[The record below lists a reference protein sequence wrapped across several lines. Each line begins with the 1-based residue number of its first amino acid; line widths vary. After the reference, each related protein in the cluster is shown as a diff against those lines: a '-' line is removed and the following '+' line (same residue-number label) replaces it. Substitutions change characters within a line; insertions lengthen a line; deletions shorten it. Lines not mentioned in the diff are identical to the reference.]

1 MSIEKHV
8 LERISPDP
16 EYRERLEEL
25 VQSLLEKVRS
35 EASAMG
41 LDVEVML
48 VGSVAK
54 NTYTISPDIDVF
66 TLFSPEVPRDRLESE
81 GLELGRRVIDGQEK
95 YAEHPYI
102 HGEFKGLRVDIV
114 PSYKIEDTSS
124 LKSAVDRTPFHL
136 EYVLKNLKPEQRDQ
150 VRLLKQF
157 MKGVGVY
164 GAEAKVEGFPGYL
177 TELLIMKYG
186 TFRSVI
192 ENASSWTHGTTLWLE
207 GKGRS
212 KFQDPLIFYDPVDLK
227 RNVASALTVD
237 RFALFI
243 QACKEFS
250 YEERLEFFF
259 PREREPLPM
268 SMMIEMIAERG
279 TSVVIV
285 SFDRPGI
292 LDDNLYPQIRRTHE
306 GLLNL
311 LMGEDF
317 VVVDSAFHPGERISF
332 VFELQEDVLPRC
344 RKHVG
349 PPVWIEHS
357 QRFLEKWGK
366 AGMSRPFIEKGRWNV
381 LVEREFTNAVD
392 LLIEKVESTAL
403 GSEFKR
409 MIGYGVIGG
418 DEAFESGNEPV
429 LSSLLDKRMN
439 WEV

>member
-285 SFDRPGI
+285 SFDRPSI

>member
-16 EYRERLEEL
+16 AYRERLEEL
-25 VQSLLEKVRS
+25 VQLLLQRVRS
-35 EASAMG
+35 EAGAMG
-41 LDVEVML
+41 LDVEVIL

-66 TLFSPEVPRDRLESE
+66 TLFSPKVPRDQLESK

-102 HGEFKGLRVDIV
+102 HGEFEGLRVDIV
-114 PSYKIEDTSS
+114 PSYKVEDTSN

-136 EYVLKNLKPEQRDQ
+136 EYVLKNLKPEQRDE

-177 TELLIMKYG
+177 TELLILKYG
-186 TFRSVI
+186 PFRTVI
-192 ENASSWTHGTTLWLE
+192 ENASRWTHGTTLWLE
-207 GKGRS
+207 GKGKS
-212 KFQDPLIFYDPVDLK
+212 KFQDPLVFYDPVDIK
-227 RNVASALTVD
+227 RNVASALSVD

-243 QACKEFS
+243 QACKEFLE
-250 YEERLEFFF
+250 EERLEFFF
-259 PREREPLPM
+259 PRNREPLPM
-268 SMMIEMIAERG
+268 SEMSEMIAERG
-279 TSVVIV
+279 TSVIIA
-285 SFDRPGI
+285 SFDRPDI
-292 LDDNLYPQIRRTHE
+292 IDDNLYPQIRRTHE

-311 LMGEDF
+311 LKVEDF

-332 VFELQEDVLPRC
+332 VYELPEDVLPRC

-357 QRFLEKWGK
+357 ERFLEKWGK
-366 AGMSRPFIEKGRWNV
+366 GGMSRPFIEQGRWNV

-392 LLIEKVESTAL
+392 LLIKKVESTAL

-409 MIGYGVIGG
+409 MLGYGVIGG
-418 DEAFESGNEPV
+418 DEVFEPGNEPV

>member
-212 KFQDPLIFYDPVDLK
+212 RFQDPLIFYDPVDLK

-268 SMMIEMIAERG
+268 SKMIEMIAERG

-285 SFDRPGI
+285 SFDRPDI

-418 DEAFESGNEPV
+418 EEAFESGNEPV

>member
-1 MSIEKHV
+1 M
-8 LERISPDP
+8 
-16 EYRERLEEL
+16 
-25 VQSLLEKVRS
+25 LEKVRS

-212 KFQDPLIFYDPVDLK
+212 RFQDPLIFYDPVDLK

-268 SMMIEMIAERG
+268 SKMIEMIAERG

-285 SFDRPGI
+285 SFDRPDI

-418 DEAFESGNEPV
+418 EEAFESGNEPV

>member
-259 PREREPLPM
+259 PREREPFPM
-268 SMMIEMIAERG
+268 SKMIEMIAERG

-285 SFDRPGI
+285 SFDRPSI